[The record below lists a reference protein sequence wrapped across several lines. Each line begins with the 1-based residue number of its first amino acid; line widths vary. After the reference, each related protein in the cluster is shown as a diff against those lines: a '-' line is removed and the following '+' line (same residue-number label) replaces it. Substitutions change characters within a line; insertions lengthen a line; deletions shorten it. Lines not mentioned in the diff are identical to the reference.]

1 VCGEDYFFIIAAVR
15 EGAEQE
21 GHEVRGLAP
30 TSRAAHKVAESGIMS
45 GFGGKPSVP
54 PLPRDQSP
62 EANEDVVGTTES
74 RTLLESIT

>member
-1 VCGEDYFFIIAAVR
+1 MCGKDYFFIIAAVR

-45 GFGGKPSVP
+45 GFGGKPSAP
-54 PLPRDQSP
+54 PTPR